1 MGCIAYLTRLFDRI
15 YDRKETK
22 YTFEGRGERMLRHL
36 DQISLQ
42 LAENHNKKCL
52 GLPVNNV
59 LDFHWLYWSL
69 WMLLHLCMYQYLIKE
84 AK

>member
-1 MGCIAYLTRLFDRI
+1 MDHVKERLSKIFNEPSKQ
-15 YDRKETK
+15 YS
-22 YTFEGRGERMLRHL
+22 FEGRGERMLRHL

-42 LAENHNKKCL
+42 LAINHNKKCL
-52 GLPVNNV
+52 GFPVNNV

-69 WMLLHLCMYQYLIKE
+69 WMLLHIGMYIHLIRE